1 MRHLDSPRLDACVG
15 AAAELEDR
23 HLTSYAAVLCGRP
36 SFSRIAAN
44 TAPLISRYL
53 APGTTR
59 PQRTLVTDDYSPS
72 PERTTKTGIDKTVPQ
87 AARVWNYWL
96 GGKDNYAVDRKIG
109 DEILAVLP
117 AQAEIARQS
126 RAFLTRAVS
135 YLAGEAGIRQ
145 FLDIGTGLPT
155 ADNTH
160 EVAQQLAPESRIV
173 YVDNDPMVLAHARAL
188 LKSTPEGACDY
199 IDADLHNQ
207 GEILTEA
214 ARTLDF
220 AKPIAVMLL
229 GILGYVPDQD
239 EPESI
244 VARLMSRVSPGSY
257 LVINDGTN
265 VFHGQTDD
273 EPIEDSPRAR
283 VVALYAATGATPYH
297 LRTPK
302 QIEGF
307 FAGLELIDPGVV
319 SASQW
324 RAEANPLRPPAKVDS
339 FCGVG
344 RKP

>member
-1 MRHLDSPRLDACVG
+1 
-15 AAAELEDR
+15 
-23 HLTSYAAVLCGRP
+23 
-36 SFSRIAAN
+36 
-44 TAPLISRYL
+44 
-53 APGTTR
+53 
-59 PQRTLVTDDYSPS
+59 VTDDHSPR
-72 PERTTKTGIDKTVPQ
+72 PDRTAKTGIDTTVPH

-126 RAFLTRAVS
+126 RAFLTRTVR

-160 EVAQQLAPESRIV
+160 EVAQRLAPESRIV
-173 YVDNDPMVLAHARAL
+173 YVDNDPLVLVHARAL
-188 LKSTPEGACDY
+188 LTSTPEGACDY
-199 IDADLHNQ
+199 IDADLHSPDK
-207 GEILTEA
+207 IIREA
-214 ARTLDF
+214 ARTLDL
-220 AKPIAVMLL
+220 AKPVAMMLL
-229 GILGYVPDQD
+229 GILGYVPDED
-239 EPESI
+239 EPASI
-244 VARLMSRVSPGSY
+244 VAGLMSRLSPGSY
-257 LVINDGTN
+257 LVVNDGTN
-265 VFHGQTDD
+265 VVHSQTQN

-283 VVALYAATGATPYH
+283 VVALYAATGAVPYH
-297 LRTPK
+297 LRTPE

-319 SASQW
+319 SVSQW
-324 RAEANPLRPPAKVDS
+324 RTEATPSGPPAMVDS

>member
-1 MRHLDSPRLDACVG
+1 MP
-15 AAAELEDR
+15 
-23 HLTSYAAVLCGRP
+23 
-36 SFSRIAAN
+36 
-44 TAPLISRYL
+44 
-53 APGTTR
+53 
-59 PQRTLVTDDYSPS
+59 VTDDYSPR
-72 PERTTKTGIDKTVPQ
+72 PERTAKAGIDKTVPH

-96 GGKDNYAVDRKIG
+96 GGKDNYTVDRKIG
-109 DEILAVLP
+109 DKILAVFP

-160 EVAQQLAPESRIV
+160 EVAQRLAPESRIV
-173 YVDNDPMVLAHARAL
+173 YVDNDPMVLSHARAL
-188 LKSTPEGACDY
+188 LRSRPEGACDY
-199 IDADLHNQ
+199 IDADLHSVDK
-207 GEILTEA
+207 IITEA

-229 GILGYVPDQD
+229 GILGYVPDED
-239 EPESI
+239 KPGSI

-265 VFHGQTDD
+265 VFHDQTGDD
-273 EPIEDSPRAR
+273 SIGDSPRAR
-283 VVALYAATGATPYH
+283 IVALYAATGAVPYH

-302 QIEGF
+302 QIGGF

-319 SASQW
+319 PVSQW
-324 RAEANPLRPPAKVDS
+324 RPEVTPFGPPAKVDS

>member
-1 MRHLDSPRLDACVG
+1 MTDDHSPRP
-15 AAAELEDR
+15 DR
-23 HLTSYAAVLCGRP
+23 S
-36 SFSRIAAN
+36 
-44 TAPLISRYL
+44 
-53 APGTTR
+53 
-59 PQRTLVTDDYSPS
+59 
-72 PERTTKTGIDKTVPQ
+72 TKTGIDTTVPH

-145 FLDIGTGLPT
+145 FLDVGTGLPT

-160 EVAQQLAPESRIV
+160 EVAQRLAPESRIV
-173 YVDNDPMVLAHARAL
+173 YVDNDPLVLVHARAL
-188 LKSTPEGACDY
+188 LTSTPEGACDY
-199 IDADLHNQ
+199 IDADLHSPDK
-207 GEILTEA
+207 IITEA
-214 ARTLDF
+214 ARTLDL
-220 AKPIAVMLL
+220 AQPVAVMLL
-229 GILGYVPDQD
+229 GILGYVPDED
-239 EPESI
+239 EPASI
-244 VARLMSRVSPGSY
+244 VAGLMSRLSPGSY

-265 VFHGQTDD
+265 VVHGQTEN
-273 EPIEDSPRAR
+273 EPSEDSPRAR
-283 VVALYAATGATPYH
+283 VVALYAATGAVPYH
-297 LRTPK
+297 LRTPE

-319 SASQW
+319 SVSQW
-324 RAEANPLRPPAKVDS
+324 RTENTPSGPPAIVDS

>member
-1 MRHLDSPRLDACVG
+1 VTA
-15 AAAELEDR
+15 DR
-23 HLTSYAAVLCGRP
+23 SHRP
-36 SFSRIAAN
+36 DRI
-44 TAPLISRYL
+44 T
-53 APGTTR
+53 
-59 PQRTLVTDDYSPS
+59 
-72 PERTTKTGIDKTVPQ
+72 ETGIDTTVPH

-96 GGKDNYAVDRKIG
+96 GGKDNYAVDRKIA
-109 DEILAVLP
+109 DEILTVFP

-135 YLAGEAGIRQ
+135 YLAGQAGIQQ

-160 EVAQQLAPESRIV
+160 EVAQRLAPQSRIV
-173 YVDNDPMVLAHARAL
+173 YVDNDPLVLVHARAL
-188 LKSTPEGACDY
+188 LTSTPEGACDY
-199 IDADLHNQ
+199 IDADLH
-207 GEILTEA
+207 GPDKIITEA

-229 GILGYVPDQD
+229 GILGYVPDED
-239 EPESI
+239 EPGSI
-244 VARLMSRVSPGSY
+244 VAGLMSRMPPGSY

-265 VFHGQTDD
+265 VVRDQAAT
-273 EPIEDSPRAR
+273 EPIEGSARAR
-283 VVALYAATGATPYH
+283 AVALYAATRAVPYH
-297 LRTPK
+297 LRSPG

-324 RAEANPLRPPAKVDS
+324 RSLATPSGPPAMVDS